1 LPEKQPSSP
10 LPESA
15 SAASFGKGC
24 AALLLALAVLLP
36 LLPLLAWSFA
46 GRWFFPALWP
56 QAWSLDAWRYVLSPS
71 SRVGEAL
78 VTSTAV
84 ALATVAVCVVLGLP
98 AARALGLYAFRG
110 RGLFEW
116 LILLPLVVPGL
127 VVAMGVQIAFIR
139 YGLADRFLGVV
150 LVHVVPCLPYF
161 VLVMGGVFANY
172 STELEETARTLGAPP
187 WRVFWHITLPAI
199 APGLTVAGL
208 LTFLVSWTQYI
219 SSVLIGGGQVVT
231 LPMVLFPLV
240 GAANHAN
247 AAAVSL
253 VFLLPALVALG
264 VTVRAL
270 GTDSR
275 AMGGFGK
282 L

>member
-1 LPEKQPSSP
+1 MTDPVSSALPERSP
-10 LPESA
+10 LRSCL
-15 SAASFGKGC
+15 G
-24 AALLLALAVLLP
+24 LLLGAAVLLP
-36 LLPLLAWSFA
+36 LAPLLIWSLA
-46 GRWFFPALWP
+46 GQWFFPALLP

-71 SRVGEAL
+71 SRVGTAL
-78 VTSTAV
+78 LTSTGV

-98 AARALGLYAFRG
+98 AARALGLHVFRG
-110 RGLFEW
+110 KGLVEW

-127 VVAMGVQIAFIR
+127 VIAMGVQVVFIR
-139 YGLADRFLGVV
+139 YGLADTPLGVV

-161 VLVMGGVFANY
+161 VLVMAGVFANY
-172 STELEETARTLGAPP
+172 STELEETARTLGARP
-187 WRVFWHITLPAI
+187 WQVFLYVTLPAI
-199 APGLTVAGL
+199 TPGLAVAAL

-219 SSVLIGGGQVVT
+219 STVLIGGGQVVT

-253 VFLLPALVALG
+253 VFLLPALLALG

-270 GTDSR
+270 ATDSR

>member
-1 LPEKQPSSP
+1 
-10 LPESA
+10 
-15 SAASFGKGC
+15 
-24 AALLLALAVLLP
+24 
-36 LLPLLAWSFA
+36 
-46 GRWFFPALWP
+46 
-56 QAWSLDAWRYVLSPS
+56 
-71 SRVGEAL
+71 
-78 VTSTAV
+78 
-84 ALATVAVCVVLGLP
+84 
-98 AARALGLYAFRG
+98 
-110 RGLFEW
+110 
-116 LILLPLVVPGL
+116 
-127 VVAMGVQIAFIR
+127 MGVQVAFIR
-139 YGLADRFLGVV
+139 YGLADRWLGVV

-161 VLVMGGVFANY
+161 VLVMAGVFANY
-172 STELEETARTLGAPP
+172 STDLEDTARTLGARP
-187 WRVFWHITLPAI
+187 WRVFWHVTLPAI
-199 APGLTVAGL
+199 APGLAVAGL

-240 GAANHAN
+240 SAANHSA

-264 VTVRAL
+264 VTARAL